1 MAYDFKKEYKEY
13 YHPAKNPAI
22 INIPEMKFLA
32 LKGKGN
38 PNAEDGDYQR
48 SIKLLYGLSYTLKM
62 SHKGGR
68 NIRGFFEYVVPP
80 LEGFWWQEENASK
93 DGFQW
98 ISLIRLPDF
107 ITEEDVLW
115 AKKAANEKKKMDFS
129 AVEFL
134 TYNEGLCVQCM
145 HVGPF
150 DEEPETIERMEKFAD
165 KEGYQIDIS
174 ENRYHHEI
182 YLSDPRKCV
191 PKKRKTVIRQPV
203 TLRG

>member
-1 MAYDFKKEYKEY
+1 M
-13 YHPAKNPAI
+13 
-22 INIPEMKFLA
+22 
-32 LKGKGN
+32 
-38 PNAEDGDYQR
+38 
-48 SIKLLYGLSYTLKM
+48 
-62 SHKGGR
+62 
-68 NIRGFFEYVVPP
+68 VPP
-80 LEGFWWQEENASK
+80 LEGFWWQEEKATK